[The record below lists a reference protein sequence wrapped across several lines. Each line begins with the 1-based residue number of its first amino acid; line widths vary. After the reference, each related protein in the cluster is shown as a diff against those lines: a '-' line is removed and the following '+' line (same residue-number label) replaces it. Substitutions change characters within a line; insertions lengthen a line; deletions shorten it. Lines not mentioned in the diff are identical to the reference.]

1 MDERKLQPTIGE
13 YMKFVKIYNVLD
25 HTPHLT
31 NFKGIE
37 FYR

>member
-1 MDERKLQPTIGE
+1 MDLRKLQPTIRE
-13 YMKFVKIYNVLD
+13 YMKFVKIYDVLD

-31 NFKGIE
+31 DFKSIE